1 MDFVVGPFSYLLS
14 FSKILHGFV
23 FGLGFSFK
31 DLHGVVGWF
40 LEWWGIIMVVVVVV
54 VDDAL

>member
-31 DLHGVVGWF
+31 DLHGVSS
-40 LEWWGIIMVVVVVV
+40 WWWWWLWLMIHCELPSVEIG
-54 VDDAL
+54 